1 MNNQNQ
7 ELKKAGL
14 KATLPRIKI
23 MEVLA
28 STAIQEEAHFSAE
41 DIYKELLANG
51 ENIGLASVYR
61 VLTQFESA
69 GMVKKHHFEGSH
81 AVYEVIEEHHEHM
94 VDVETGK
101 VLEFQDQELT
111 EGYKGTVALQAKDGR
126 VWPPLA
132 GSLPLP
138 RLLGAPLAAALQPVL
153 RRRVAH
159 AFAHGPPTRPCGSG
173 RGLHMRLA
181 HAVAHAVAHAGW
193 RVA

>member
-1 MNNQNQ
+1 MNNQNK

-23 MEVLA
+23 MEVLE

-41 DIYKELLANG
+41 DIYKELLIKG

-81 AVYEVIEEHHEHM
+81 AVYEVIEENHEHM

-101 VLEFQDQELT
+101 VLEFQDKELVNRLC
-111 EGYKGTVALQAKDGR
+111 EIAEKSGYQLVDHNL
-126 VWPPLA
+126 
-132 GSLPLP
+132 
-138 RLLGAPLAAALQPVL
+138 VL
-153 RRRVAH
+153 HVKK
-159 AFAHGPPTRPCGSG
+159 
-173 RGLHMRLA
+173 LD
-181 HAVAHAVAHAGW
+181 
-193 RVA
+193 